1 MRSIT
6 LVVKNLSRRKGR
18 SILNTIGLILA
29 TAVIVSTFTI
39 SGAMEIQI
47 GEEVEKYGPNIVVK
61 PESSSITIPY
71 GSVVVGRS
79 TFPESSIEAL
89 ATIPNAKNLRIVSPK
104 VFGQVEIGGST
115 VLVVGVDPES
125 EYNLKIWWK
134 IVGDLPREDSN
145 EALLGSAIKSTL
157 GLALGTGFQIGET
170 QFTVVGFLEETG
182 SNDDYSVYLPLH
194 TAQELLDMRGEL
206 SLVDVGALCSD
217 CPVEDISQQIMDA
230 IPGVRASPVKQAV
243 ETRMEVIQQTA
254 RFSLMMASVV
264 LVAGCA
270 GVMNTM
276 VSSVHER
283 RREIG
288 VFMSLG
294 ADDVY
299 IYKMFLFE
307 SVILGLVGGVLGAGL
322 GLASSILLG
331 PFILTSPISLGDVPT
346 FIVPLAVALS
356 VMACLVSSL
365 YPTWR
370 ATKIDPVSA
379 LKAV

>member
-1 MRSIT
+1 MRLIT
-6 LVVKNLSRRKGR
+6 LVLKHLSRRKGR
-18 SILNTIGLILA
+18 LVLNTLGLILA
-29 TAVIVSTFTI
+29 TAVIVSTYTI

-79 TFPESSIEAL
+79 TFPESYIKAL
-89 ATIPNAKNLRIVSPK
+89 ATIPNSKNLRIVSPK
-104 VFGQVEIGGST
+104 VFGQVEYRGNTI
-115 VLVVGVDPES
+115 LVVGVDPES
-125 EYNLKIWWK
+125 EYDLKIWWR
-134 IVGDLPREDSN
+134 VDGDLPRENSN
-145 EALLGSAIKSTL
+145 EALLGSEIKSTL
-157 GLALGTGFQIGET
+157 GLALGSSFRLGDTEFTVTGF
-170 QFTVVGFLEETG
+170 LDETG
-182 SNDDYSVYLPLH
+182 SNDDYTVYLPLH
-194 TAQELLDMRGEL
+194 IAQELLDMRGEV

-217 CPVEDISQQIMDA
+217 CPVEEISQQIMEV

-243 ETRMEVIQQTA
+243 ETRMEAVEQTA
-254 RFSLMMASVV
+254 RFSLMLASVV

-276 VSSVHER
+276 VSSIHER

-294 ADDVY
+294 ADDSYVY
-299 IYKMFLFE
+299 RMFLLE
-307 SVILGLVGGVLGAGL
+307 SVILGLIGGVLGTGL
-322 GLASSILLG
+322 GLAASILLG
-331 PFILTSPISLGDVPT
+331 SFMLTSQISTGDIPMH
-346 FIVPLAVALS
+346 IVPLAVALS
-356 VMACLVSSL
+356 LVACLVSSL

-379 LKAV
+379 LKVV